1 MVFIPPKFLLVG
13 PTSICHEYDGD
24 TSLLVIINYHITC
37 ISTCTLSQESHCD
50 SCAVYILR
58 TNREVCQGGLHCYG
72 APTTAAL
79 RQHSDDCAPELEP
92 VLQNLNLCWQNL
104 DGTTMVPAGCW
115 SKNALGQPELAYCLS
130 AGHLLGSA
138 FMLQMQTRYLCMPES
153 ASVSSWALNHI
164 FHIIM
169 YTQCVRNLAFAIKNA
184 RKHGVYFCKSGNLCD
199 ALLGRNESPSAHSLW
214 HSPFSALQ

>member
-72 APTTAAL
+72 APTIAAL
-79 RQHSDDCAPELEP
+79 RQHSDDCASELEP
-92 VLQNLNLCWQNL
+92 VLTEPEPVLTEPEPVLTELNLC
-104 DGTTMVPAGCW
+104 
-115 SKNALGQPELAYCLS
+115 
-130 AGHLLGSA
+130 
-138 FMLQMQTRYLCMPES
+138 
-153 ASVSSWALNHI
+153 
-164 FHIIM
+164 
-169 YTQCVRNLAFAIKNA
+169 
-184 RKHGVYFCKSGNLCD
+184 
-199 ALLGRNESPSAHSLW
+199 
-214 HSPFSALQ
+214 